1 MFPTA
6 PSLGKRGPALPQC
19 GSAAR
24 REGQEGPVTG
34 APGGRD
40 VGRGTQARRPP
51 GDTWWP
57 PVKASVRVRFD
68 HAAWAWT
75 AVYAA

>member
-24 REGQEGPVTG
+24 RAGQEGPVMGAPGAGTRD
-34 APGGRD
+34 APGGR
-40 VGRGTQARRPP
+40 P
-51 GDTWWP
+51 
-57 PVKASVRVRFD
+57 
-68 HAAWAWT
+68 
-75 AVYAA
+75 